1 MSRLMVLIGWLLD
14 ALSLKSLSD
23 AIFARFAGL
32 SDAEYPVHRAIWV
45 MCRED
50 RYEDARKLASA
61 HWDRSKSLRIGR
73 DLIHVLLRLGDYQK
87 AIEVAERM
95 AEKDTRSPWCRIL
108 AADLH
113 RFFGN
118 NEDKA
123 LQMYLDVVPACK
135 AMLPYHYA
143 VAVVYKRIIHI
154 YRKRG
159 DIPNL
164 MASLETFLSVSPSN
178 FRDDEFIELA
188 EYKMKQGDRE
198 GAKKVLETSFEALR
212 RCYTVREAY
221 ERMGFGEAPKV
232 PPRKVP
238 LPEITGVTRISIPTG
253 LITEAY
259 GPVETVTRHAKD
271 KVRPGDIVALSSCVA
286 AILEGRMLMEGT
298 VPISPIAR
306 MVARY
311 IAGAH
316 HTGAF
321 KSSAPMANPLSAQTA
336 IEEIGTLRLLVAAAI
351 GVIGKLFKI
360 DGWFYVVSGEQVAQ
374 IDDILGSVPPYD
386 YYVMMG
392 ARDAC
397 ALSDKI
403 AEALGA
409 GVGAAIVDANDL
421 GIAWA
426 VGYSKGID
434 VKWLERS
441 LSDNPA
447 GNQEQMTP
455 IVIVRPEKQ
464 EESKRILT
472 HRQKENSRQV

>member
-23 AIFARFAGL
+23 AIFARFAGS
-32 SDAEYPVHRAIWV
+32 SDADYPVHRAIWV
-45 MCRED
+45 MCREG
-50 RYEDARKLASA
+50 RYEDARRLASA
-61 HWDRSKSLRIGR
+61 HWDRSSSLRIGR
-73 DLIHVLLRLGDYQK
+73 DFIHVLLRLGEYQK
-87 AIEVAERM
+87 AIEVAEKM
-95 AEKDTRSPWCRIL
+95 AQKDTESPWCKIL
-108 AADLH
+108 AADLN

-118 NEDKA
+118 DEDKA
-123 LQMYLDVVPACK
+123 FRMYLDVVPACK

-143 VAVVYKRIIHI
+143 VAVVYKRITAI

-164 MASLETFLSVSPSN
+164 IASMEEFLSVSPSN
-178 FRDDEFIELA
+178 YRDDEFIELA
-188 EYKMKQGDRE
+188 ELKLAQGDKE
-198 GAKKVLETSFEALR
+198 GAKKVMETSLEALR
-212 RCYTVREAY
+212 RSYTVREAY
-221 ERMGFGEAPKV
+221 ERMGFGKAPEV

-253 LITEAY
+253 LLTEAD
-259 GPVETVTRHAKD
+259 GPVETVSRHAKD
-271 KVRPGDIVALSSCVA
+271 KVQPGDVVALSSCVA
-286 AILEGRMLMEGT
+286 AIMEGRMLMEGT
-298 VPISPIAR
+298 VPISPVAR

-336 IEEIGTLRLLVAAAI
+336 IEEIGTLRLLIAAAI

-360 DGWFYVVSGEQVAQ
+360 DGWFYVVAGEQVAQ

-392 ARDAC
+392 PRDAC

-403 AEALGA
+403 ASALGE

-426 VGYSKGID
+426 VGYSKGMD

-455 IVIVRPEKQ
+455 IVIVRPDK
-464 EESKRILT
+464 
-472 HRQKENSRQV
+472 KEISARV